1 MKLITL
7 SSSSH
12 GNCHIL
18 STETSQ
24 LILDCGVKAD
34 KIMKYVDVNK
44 LEGILITHQHSL
56 RSL

>member
-18 STETSQ
+18 ETDTSQ
-24 LILDCGVKAD
+24 LILDCGVKSEKVLKNID
-34 KIMKYVDVNK
+34 MNK
-44 LEGILITHQHSL
+44 LEGILITHQHS
-56 RSL
+56 